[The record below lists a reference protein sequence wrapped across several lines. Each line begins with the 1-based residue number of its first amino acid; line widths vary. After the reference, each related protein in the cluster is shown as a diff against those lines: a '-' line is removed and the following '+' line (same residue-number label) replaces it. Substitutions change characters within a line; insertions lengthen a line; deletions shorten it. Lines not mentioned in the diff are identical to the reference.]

1 VEQLGKKE
9 KSLFMDPRT
18 NSSSTGI
25 LPSYKKPPVNE
36 VVCGMRFH
44 TPERLRIPHVGLL
57 WGKFREDYPNIQ
69 HASPIA
75 AASGELLIDVTTGLP
90 FQRIWFINESD
101 DQLIQFQFDRFYFNW
116 RRRQNLYP
124 RYPHV
129 IRNFESVLN
138 TVSNFFD
145 EFDLGEFKPIES
157 ELSYINHIPK
167 GQGWNTIED
176 LPKIFSDFLWRQAT
190 GRFLPNPSSV
200 AWQTS
205 FLLPEKKGRLIV
217 SLKQATRT
225 EDKTPLFVLELKAI
239 GLGESTSR
247 EAIRGWFDMAH
258 GWIVRGFTDL
268 TTPEVQGVF
277 WEREDNAGTGFA
289 AL

>member
-1 VEQLGKKE
+1 MEHPI
-9 KSLFMDPRT
+9 S

-25 LPSYKKPPVNE
+25 LPSYKNPPVNE

-44 TPERLRIPHVGLL
+44 TPEKLRIPHVGLL
-57 WGKFREDYPNIQ
+57 WDKFCKDYPNIQ

-75 AASGELLIDVTTGLP
+75 AVPGELPVDNTTGLP
-90 FQRIWFINESD
+90 FQRMWFINESD

-129 IRNFESVLN
+129 IKNFEGVLN
-138 TVSNFFD
+138 TVSNFFN
-145 EFDLGEFKPIES
+145 EFKLGEFKPIEC

-167 GQGWNTIED
+167 GQGWITIED
-176 LPKIFSDFLWRQAT
+176 LPKIFSDFLWCQKI
-190 GRFLPNPSSV
+190 GRFLPNPFNI
-200 AWQTS
+200 AWQTV

-225 EDKTPLFVLELKAI
+225 DDKTPLFVLELKAI
-239 GLGESTSR
+239 GLGESTSK
-247 EAIRGWFDMAH
+247 EAIRGWFDIAH
-258 GWIVRGFTDL
+258 EWIVRGFTDL
-268 TTPEVQGVF
+268 TTPEVQKLI
-277 WEREDNAGTGFA
+277 WKREEDA
-289 AL
+289 